1 MYCKGWQHAQKEL
14 LTYPSKWVLHK
25 HNALPTPGRALYV
38 ITFCKSVRYIRWSL
52 VNSQSAKRSRMP
64 LVNERQ
70 LVLQAQAGS
79 AEAFGQLYDAYM
91 ERIYRF
97 IYFRVEDQQTAEDI
111 TSQVFLRA
119 WNNLDRFRLGRTPYL
134 AWLYTIAHNAVI
146 DHYRT
151 RKVTSALEDVRL
163 SQPDY
168 AEAVENHIDFAVEM
182 TTVKSAMQTLTGDQ
196 QQVLTLKFIEGLS
209 NDEIARHLGKR
220 EGAVRALQMR
230 GLRAL
235 AKLLEE
241 KIIA

>member
-1 MYCKGWQHAQKEL
+1 L
-14 LTYPSKWVLHK
+14 L
-25 HNALPTPGRALYV
+25 
-38 ITFCKSVRYIRWSL
+38 
-52 VNSQSAKRSRMP
+52 NSQSVKKSRMP
-64 LVNERQ
+64 LTNERQ
-70 LVLQAQAGS
+70 LVLQAQAGN

-97 IYFRVEDQQTAEDI
+97 VYFRVEDQQTAEDL

-119 WNNLDRFRLGRTPYL
+119 WNNLDRFRLGGTPYL

-151 RKVTSALEDVRL
+151 RKVTTPLEDVRL

-168 AEAVENHIDFAVEM
+168 AEVVENDIDFAVEM
-182 TTVKSAMQTLTGDQ
+182 SSIKSAMRTLTDDQ
-196 QQVLTLKFIEGLS
+196 QRVLTLKFIEGMT

-235 AKLLEE
+235 AKQLEE
-241 KIIA
+241 KIMI

>member
-1 MYCKGWQHAQKEL
+1 
-14 LTYPSKWVLHK
+14 
-25 HNALPTPGRALYV
+25 
-38 ITFCKSVRYIRWSL
+38 
-52 VNSQSAKRSRMP
+52 MP

-70 LVLQAQAGS
+70 LVLQAQAGN

-151 RKVTSALEDVRL
+151 RKVTTALEDVRL

-168 AEAVENHIDFAVEM
+168 AEVVENDIDFEVEM
-182 TTVKSAMQTLTGDQ
+182 ISIKVAMQTLTGDQ
-196 QQVLTLKFIEGLS
+196 QQVLTLKFIEGMS

-235 AKLLEE
+235 AKQLEE
-241 KIIA
+241 KIML

>member
-1 MYCKGWQHAQKEL
+1 M
-14 LTYPSKWVLHK
+14 
-25 HNALPTPGRALYV
+25 
-38 ITFCKSVRYIRWSL
+38 
-52 VNSQSAKRSRMP
+52 NSQSAKRSRMP
-64 LVNERQ
+64 LDNERQ
-70 LVLQAQAGS
+70 LVLQAQAGN

-111 TSQVFLRA
+111 TSKVFMRA

-151 RKVTSALEDVRL
+151 RKVTTALEDVRL

-168 AEAVENHIDFAVEM
+168 AEVVENEIDIEVEM
-182 TTVKSAMQTLTGDQ
+182 KSIKSAMQTLTGDQ
-196 QQVLTLKFIEGLS
+196 QQVLMLKFIEGMS

-235 AKLLEE
+235 AKQLEE
-241 KIIA
+241 KMMI

>member
-1 MYCKGWQHAQKEL
+1 M
-14 LTYPSKWVLHK
+14 
-25 HNALPTPGRALYV
+25 
-38 ITFCKSVRYIRWSL
+38 
-52 VNSQSAKRSRMP
+52 NSQSAKRSRVP

-70 LVLQAQAGS
+70 LVLQAQAGN

-119 WNNLDRFRLGRTPYL
+119 WNNLDRFRLGGTPYL
-134 AWLYTIAHNAVI
+134 GWLYTIAHNAVI

-151 RKVTSALEDVRL
+151 RKVTTALEDVRL

-168 AEAVENHIDFAVEM
+168 AEMVDNHIDIAVEM
-182 TTVKSAMQTLTGDQ
+182 KSVKSAMQTLTGDQ
-196 QQVLTLKFIEGLS
+196 QQVLTLKFIEGMS

-235 AKLLEE
+235 AKQLEE
-241 KIIA
+241 KIMI

>member
-1 MYCKGWQHAQKEL
+1 M
-14 LTYPSKWVLHK
+14 
-25 HNALPTPGRALYV
+25 
-38 ITFCKSVRYIRWSL
+38 
-52 VNSQSAKRSRMP
+52 NSQSAKRSRMP

-70 LVLQAQAGS
+70 LVLQAQAGN

-97 IYFRVEDQQTAEDI
+97 IYFRVEDQQTAEDL

-151 RKVTSALEDVRL
+151 RKVTTALEDVRL

-168 AEAVENHIDFAVEM
+168 AEVVENNIDFAVEM
-182 TTVKSAMQTLTGDQ
+182 KSIKSAMQTLTDDQ
-196 QQVLTLKFIEGLS
+196 QQVLTLKFIEGMS
-209 NDEIARHLGKR
+209 NDEIAQHLGKR

-235 AKLLEE
+235 AKQLEE
-241 KIIA
+241 KIMI